1 MVYECLYCKKY
12 LDLDKKH
19 SYFNRFCVQHHKLPY
34 TKKLL
39 LVFQKG
45 CMDLIFV
52 IASIIVTI
60 LFFGMIAWFV
70 YSILFGSGIQD
81 IQDRLSNPLVWIV
94 LAILAAGFMIAMA
107 ISKNNNRQ
115 D

>member
-1 MVYECLYCKKY
+1 ME
-12 LDLDKKH
+12 H
-19 SYFNRFCVQHHKLPY
+19 QKLPY

-60 LFFGMIAWFV
+60 VFFGMIVWFAN
-70 YSILFGSGIQD
+70 SILFGSGIQD
-81 IQDRLSNPLVWIV
+81 IQDRLSNPLIWVV

-107 ISKNNNRQ
+107 ISEKNNRQ